1 MQKFSYEGASKIILE
16 LIKSNGITLPT
27 MGSKY
32 NVNNPAP
39 SSAERIKDLA
49 QTQAAYLKELLYDSL
64 TTYKTEE
71 S

>member
-1 MQKFSYEGASKIILE
+1 MQKFSYEDASKIILE

-39 SSAERIKDLA
+39 TSAERNKDLA
-49 QTQAAYLKELLYDSL
+49 QTQAAYLKELYDAL
-64 TTYKTEE
+64 TTSRTEE